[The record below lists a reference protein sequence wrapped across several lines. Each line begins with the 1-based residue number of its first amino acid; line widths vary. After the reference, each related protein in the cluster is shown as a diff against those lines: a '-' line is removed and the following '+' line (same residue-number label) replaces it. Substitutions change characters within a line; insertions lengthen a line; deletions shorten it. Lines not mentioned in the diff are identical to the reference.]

1 MQGFIRDIRG
11 ALRAVNRRPG
21 IAGLAVLVI
30 ALGIGSTTTVFS
42 LIIGILLRPLPYA
55 NADRLVAVW
64 NALPGAGFD
73 QFAQSAA
80 LHFTYED
87 QSQTVESIG
96 LWTSGR
102 VTITGI
108 GEPISELGVWVTH
121 GTLETLGVQPVV
133 GRRFTPVDDS
143 PSASCTVMLNNQYW
157 HSEFG
162 GQQNVVGQML
172 RVDGE
177 TCEIIGV
184 TPEGGFPY
192 DLDPAIYL
200 ALRIDRS
207 SIVAGQF
214 IYSSVARLAEGVSL
228 ETALADMTR
237 LLPVHIDAFPGGI
250 THQDM
255 ENYELA
261 PILRPLKTDVLGNVG
276 ARLWVAF
283 GVAAL
288 VLLIALANIAN
299 LALVQAEGRDRE
311 IAVRSAVGASR
322 GRVAQQLLIEGLG
335 LGLIGGFAGLVL
347 AYVSLEVFLAIN
359 PGGLPRL
366 SGVSIDRDVLLFA
379 LGLSVLSG
387 IVFGLFPVMR
397 SFRRDPVSALKEG
410 GAGAGTGRQR
420 HRTRNSLAAIQFA
433 VALVLLVGSGLM
445 VRSFWALIDV
455 DPGYG
460 EPEAVLTLQIEISP
474 GEIPDLEEMARAHE
488 VIGERISELPGVS
501 SVGLTSKLPLSYG
514 THLNPIWAEGF
525 STNEESP
532 FTAMQFTWVGGEFF
546 ETLQIPLLH
555 GRYLTPQDARNRA
568 PVMVV
573 SESVALQFWASPA
586 EAVGKRLSG
595 GRTPGEGGWREV
607 VGVVG
612 DVFDFE
618 LTQDPRPTTYWP
630 LITPNPWAAVDGNAL
645 IAPRHVSYAIRS
657 QRVGTPDLLRA
668 VKEAI
673 ASVNPNLAA
682 QNVRML
688 DQILARGMAR
698 TTFMLATLGLSALVA
713 VVLAIVGVY
722 GVVSYVVSQRTREL
736 ALRMAVGAQ
745 PIAVV
750 QLVLKQGLFLSASGV
765 GLGLVGALWLSR
777 LLGAFVFGVDPVDP
791 ATFVIAAISLVS
803 TCLLACLLPAQR
815 AARIDP
821 NQALRTE

>member
-121 GTLETLGVQPVV
+121 GTLETLGVRPVA

-143 PSASCTVMLNNQYW
+143 PGASCTVMLNNQYW

-162 GQQNVVGQML
+162 GRQNVVGQML

-184 TPEGGFPY
+184 VPEGGFLY
-192 DLDPAIYL
+192 DLDPALYL

-214 IYSSVARLAEGVSL
+214 IYSSVARLAEGVSF

-791 ATFVIAAISLVS
+791 ATFVIA
-803 TCLLACLLPAQR
+803 CLLACLLPAQR